1 MADTLESLEI
11 EVVHR
16 SAGAGTAI
24 GAVTRAVSGLGRA
37 IDNAL
42 PKLKDFAN
50 TLGAVGAAF
59 TYNDNRG
66 STFNKTVQTVKQ
78 TAASAAKAT
87 EPMSEGMQMLIKGA
101 TRYAVLQQKIT
112 SGNERMQ
119 EAFDSGDES
128 AAWKAREQ
136 VINAEVQAQKEYER
150 LHANDNKGPLS
161 KSMQDAISSAKEA
174 DIVTA
179 RIAQLKTELQSAFD
193 AGDAN
198 KAYSIRGQILRL
210 EESLNKTSESAKK
223 FQSAIQ
229 SGIVRAMQNAT
240 KAVSRFVRGALRQL
254 GEGIKELGSHLKI
267 TLPTLSNI
275 FNSLKRI
282 AFYRVIR
289 TAIKAIGEAFKEG
302 SENAYWF
309 SREFGV
315 ATHYISEAYDSL
327 TASSFQMKNQLGA
340 AWATLIAT
348 IQPVIEQ
355 IIALVQRAAEI
366 VTQFFAILS
375 GKTTYLK
382 AVRVAKQWADATDK
396 GAKAAKEWKNQLL
409 GFDEIYR
416 LEEPSDSGS
425 GKINDTPDYGTMF
438 EEAPVKNY
446 LKDLMDAF
454 KNGQWAE
461 LGKMLADKLNGLVD
475 SIDWGGWGQ
484 KIGEKINAAIQ
495 TIYAFLKNV
504 DFKNIGRSLAE
515 GLMGMMDAIDFETAG
530 RLFVRKFTAL
540 LDFIIGFVTAPG
552 FWEKLAKAIGDF
564 LHGAFLEASEWLS
577 ANNLA
582 DVVAKV
588 GQGLLGVLQRVAEE
602 IKEHKDVFIQI
613 GQQIGNAL
621 ANIPWLEILKTIADI
636 LWTVFKSLVIDGLF
650 STSGGK
656 IFLALVAA
664 VGALKLAFTMAS
676 PVIEAGIA
684 ILAKNVAQALLGV
697 PAAATAA
704 GEATAQ
710 AATAAGPVIGAGIG
724 TWTAAVTKAL
734 TEFTVA
740 GKTILTGAAA
750 TFATGAL
757 AVSDAVLVAYDVK
770 SLKEAAKTYEETGAA
785 INKNVETNKNGFIKV
800 LEAQGR
806 EAADKYAE
814 MILGVQT
821 YGMDYQKALDTIE
834 QETKKQY
841 EGVPKSMMEGF
852 KQGWDYY
859 FGQGSQGGFIVLV
872 EDAFKNMVSG
882 VKSLLGINSPSTVF
896 AEIGKNLVNGLQNG
910 FKNAWSSFS
919 SSVKTLVNNIV
930 QTITS
935 SISSAVSGAWSKIT
949 QLVSNAKS
957 TLSSITSSIS
967 SKVSSVVSSVKS
979 SLRLYAD
986 GGYPSQGQLF
996 VAREAGP
1003 ELVGNIGGRTAV
1015 ASNDDILD
1023 GIRQGVYDA
1032 VSAAMSGSY
1041 GSQDIRVFLDGREIR
1056 ASQRRL
1062 DRAVG

>member
-11 EVVHR
+11 EVKHKA
-16 SAGAGTAI
+16 SGAD
-24 GAVTRAVSGLGRA
+24 RQL
-37 IDNAL
+37 N
-42 PKLKDFAN
+42 N
-50 TLGAVGAAF
+50 T
-59 TYNDNRG
+59 
-66 STFNKTVQTVKQ
+66 
-78 TAASAAKAT
+78 AKAVKNLSRET
-87 EPMSEGMQMLIKGA
+87 SSASKNMQSLANAFSRGAIKALHNTTGSISRLVNGPLKVLKSSLGDIKG
-101 TRYAVLQQKIT
+101 RVE
-112 SGNERMQ
+112 N
-119 EAFDSGDES
+119 AFP
-128 AAWKAREQ
+128 
-136 VINAEVQAQKEYER
+136 R
-150 LHANDNKGPLS
+150 LRTLFSSLS
-161 KSMQDAISSAKEA
+161 
-174 DIVTA
+174 
-179 RIAQLKTELQSAFD
+179 
-193 AGDAN
+193 
-198 KAYSIRGQILRL
+198 
-210 EESLNKTSESAKK
+210 
-223 FQSAIQ
+223 
-229 SGIVRAMQNAT
+229 
-240 KAVSRFVRGALRQL
+240 
-254 GEGIKELGSHLKI
+254 
-267 TLPTLSNI
+267 
-275 FNSLKRI
+275 RI

-289 TAIKAIGEAFKEG
+289 TAIKEIGEAFKEG

-309 SREFGV
+309 SREFGT

-327 TASSFQMKNQLGA
+327 ASSTFQMKNQLGA
-340 AWATLIAT
+340 VWATLMAT

-355 IIALVQRAAEI
+355 IIALIQRAAEV

-375 GKTTYLK
+375 GKSTYLK

-396 GAKAAKEWKNQLL
+396 GAKAAKEWRNQLL

-416 LEEPSDSGS
+416 LEAPSDSGS
-425 GKINDTPDYGTMF
+425 GKTDDTPDYGTMF
-438 EEAPVKNY
+438 EEAPVENY

-475 SIDWGGWGQ
+475 SIDWSGWGQ

-757 AVSDAVLVAYDVK
+757 AVTDAVLVAYDVNA
-770 SLKEAAKTYEETGAA
+770 LQEAKRTYEETGAA
-785 INKNVETNKNGFIKV
+785 INQNVEANKNGFIKI
-800 LEAQGR
+800 LETQGR

-1023 GIRQGVYDA
+1023 GIRQGVYEA
-1032 VSAAMSGSY
+1032 VSAAMGGGY
-1041 GSQDIRVFLDGREIR
+1041 GSQDIRVYLDGREIR

>member
-11 EVVHR
+11 EVKHK
-16 SAGAGTAI
+16 ATGADRQI
-24 GAVTRAVSGLGRA
+24 
-37 IDNAL
+37 N
-42 PKLKDFAN
+42 
-50 TLGAVGAAF
+50 
-59 TYNDNRG
+59 
-66 STFNKTVQTVKQ
+66 ST
-78 TAASAAKAT
+78 AKAVKNLGK
-87 EPMSEGMQMLIKGA
+87 E
-101 TRYAVLQQKIT
+101 T
-112 SGNERMQ
+112 SNTVR
-119 EAFDSGDES
+119 
-128 AAWKAREQ
+128 
-136 VINAEVQAQKEYER
+136 N
-150 LHANDNKGPLS
+150 
-161 KSMQDAISSAKEA
+161 
-174 DIVTA
+174 
-179 RIAQLKTELQSAFD
+179 
-193 AGDAN
+193 
-198 KAYSIRGQILRL
+198 
-210 EESLNKTSESAKK
+210 
-223 FQSAIQ
+223 IQ
-229 SGIVRAMQNAT
+229 SLANAFSRGAT
-240 KAVSRFVRGALRQL
+240 KALHNTTNSISRLVTGPLKALKSSLSDIRNRVENAFPKL
-254 GEGIKELGSHLKI
+254 R
-267 TLPTLSNI
+267 TLFS
-275 FNSLKRI
+275 SLTRI

-309 SREFGV
+309 AREFGT

-327 TASSFQMKNQLGA
+327 ASSTFQMKNQLGA
-340 AWATLIAT
+340 VWATLIAT

-375 GKTTYLK
+375 GKSTYLK

-396 GAKAAKEWKNQLL
+396 GAKAAKEWRNQLL

-416 LEEPSDSGS
+416 LEAPSDSGS
-425 GKINDTPDYGTMF
+425 GKADDTPDYGAMF
-438 EEAPVKNY
+438 EEAPVENY

-454 KNGQWAE
+454 KNGQWSE

-475 SIDWGGWGQ
+475 SIDWSGWGQ

-515 GLMGMMDAIDFETAG
+515 GLMGMMDAIDFETLG

-577 ANNLA
+577 ENNLA
-582 DVVAKV
+582 DVIAKV

-650 STSGGK
+650 STSGGR

-684 ILAKNVAQALLGV
+684 ILAKNIAQALLGV

-704 GEATAQ
+704 GTATAQ
-710 AATAAGPVIGAGIG
+710 AATAVGPVIGAGLG

-757 AVSDAVLVAYDVK
+757 AVTDAVLVAYDVK

-785 INKNVETNKNGFIKV
+785 INKNVEANKNGFIKV

-806 EAADKYAE
+806 EAADQYAE
-814 MILGVQT
+814 MIVGVQT
-821 YGMDYQKALDTIE
+821 YGMDYQQALDAIE
-834 QETKKQY
+834 RETRKQY

-882 VKSLLGINSPSTVF
+882 VKSLLGINSPSKVF
-896 AEIGKNLVNGLQNG
+896 SDIGKNLVDGLHNG
-910 FKNAWSSFS
+910 FKNAWNSFS
-919 SSVKTLVNNIV
+919 SSVKSLVNNIV
-930 QTITS
+930 QTITTN
-935 SISSAVSGAWSKIT
+935 ISSAVSNAWSKIT
-949 QLVSNAKS
+949 QMVSNAKS

-979 SLRLYAD
+979 SLRFYAN
-986 GGYPSQGQLF
+986 GGYPDQGQLF
-996 VAREAGP
+996 WARENGAGA
-1003 ELVGNIGGRTAV
+1003 ELVGTIGGQTAV
-1015 ASNDDILD
+1015 ASNDDILE
-1023 GIRQGVYDA
+1023 GIRQGVYEA
-1032 VSAAMSGSY
+1032 VSAAMGGGY
-1041 GSQDIRVFLDGREIR
+1041 GSQDIRVYLDGREIR

>member
-11 EVVHR
+11 EVKHKATGADRQLNSTAKAVKNLSR
-16 SAGAGTAI
+16 ETSSASKNMQSLANAFSRGAIKALHNTTGSISRLVNGPLKALK
-24 GAVTRAVSGLGRA
+24 SSLGDIKGRVE
-37 IDNAL
+37 NAF
-42 PKLKDFAN
+42 PKLR
-50 TLGAVGAAF
+50 TLF
-59 TYNDNRG
+59 
-66 STFNKTVQTVKQ
+66 S
-78 TAASAAKAT
+78 S
-87 EPMSEGMQMLIKGA
+87 
-101 TRYAVLQQKIT
+101 
-112 SGNERMQ
+112 
-119 EAFDSGDES
+119 
-128 AAWKAREQ
+128 
-136 VINAEVQAQKEYER
+136 
-150 LHANDNKGPLS
+150 LS
-161 KSMQDAISSAKEA
+161 
-174 DIVTA
+174 
-179 RIAQLKTELQSAFD
+179 
-193 AGDAN
+193 
-198 KAYSIRGQILRL
+198 
-210 EESLNKTSESAKK
+210 
-223 FQSAIQ
+223 
-229 SGIVRAMQNAT
+229 
-240 KAVSRFVRGALRQL
+240 
-254 GEGIKELGSHLKI
+254 
-267 TLPTLSNI
+267 
-275 FNSLKRI
+275 RI

-289 TAIKAIGEAFKEG
+289 TAIKEIGEAFKEG
-302 SENAYWF
+302 SENAYWY

-340 AWATLIAT
+340 VWATLIAT

-355 IIALVQRAAEI
+355 IIALVQRAAEV

-375 GKTTYLK
+375 GKSTYLK

-396 GAKAAKEWKNQLL
+396 GAKAAKEWRNQLL

-425 GKINDTPDYGTMF
+425 GKTDNTPDYGTMF
-438 EEAPVKNY
+438 EEAPVENY

-475 SIDWGGWGQ
+475 SIDWSGWGQ

-577 ANNLA
+577 ENNLA
-582 DVVAKV
+582 DVIAKV

-602 IKEHKDVFIQI
+602 VKEHKDVFIQI

-621 ANIPWLEILKTIADI
+621 AAIPWWDILKTLAEI
-636 LWTVFKSLVIDGLF
+636 LWTAFKSLIIDGLF
-650 STSGGK
+650 STSGGRA
-656 IFLALVAA
+656 FLALVAGIG
-664 VGALKLAFTMAS
+664 VLKTAFIIAS
-676 PVIEAGIA
+676 PVVEAGIA
-684 ILAKNVAQALLGV
+684 ILAKNVAAKLLSLV
-697 PAAATAA
+697 TVTAEA
-704 GEATAQ
+704 GTATAQ

-757 AVSDAVLVAYDVK
+757 AVTDAVLVAYDVK
-770 SLKEAAKTYEETGAA
+770 SLKEAKKTYEETGAA
-785 INKNVETNKNGFIKV
+785 INRNVEANKNGFIKI
-800 LEAQGR
+800 LESQGR

-814 MILGVQT
+814 MVVGVQT
-821 YGMDYQKALDTIE
+821 YGMDYQQALDTIE
-834 QETKKQY
+834 RETKKQY

-859 FGQGSQGGFIVLV
+859 FGEGSQGGFVVLV

-882 VKSLLGINSPSTVF
+882 VKSLLGINSPSKVF
-896 AEIGKNLVNGLQNG
+896 ADIGSSLVEGLKKG
-910 FKNAWSSFS
+910 FQNAWSSFS
-919 SSVKTLVNNIV
+919 SSVKNLVSNIV
-930 QTITS
+930 STIS
-935 SISSAVSGAWSKIT
+935 STVSSAVQNAWNGINSF
-949 QLVSNAKS
+949 VSSAKS
-957 TLSSITSSIS
+957 TLSSIGSTIS
-967 SKVSSVVSSVKS
+967 GAVSGVVSSAKS
-979 SLRLYAD
+979 FITGKKYAD
-986 GGYPSQGQLF
+986 GGYPDSGQLF
-996 VAREAGP
+996 WARENGAGA
-1003 ELVGNIGGRTAV
+1003 ELVGTVGGQTAV

-1023 GIRQGVYDA
+1023 GIRQGVYEA
-1032 VSAAMSGSY
+1032 VSAAIGGGY
-1041 GSQDIRVFLDGREIR
+1041 GSQDIRVYLDGREIR